1 MSNPYYHIPYQEI
14 EIGQKASMEVLF
26 TEEMVNDYSALI
38 GDTESFHVSE
48 EAASLSK
55 FKVRVVHGAHLLAY
69 ISVLIGKKLPGFGT
83 LYLSHELKFYSPV
96 YLGEKATFDVK
107 VLEKWSSN
115 RLLLETT
122 IHVAERLIFSGNA
135 LVMTWK

>member
-69 ISVLIGKKLPGFGT
+69 IS
-83 LYLSHELKFYSPV
+83 HELKFYSPV